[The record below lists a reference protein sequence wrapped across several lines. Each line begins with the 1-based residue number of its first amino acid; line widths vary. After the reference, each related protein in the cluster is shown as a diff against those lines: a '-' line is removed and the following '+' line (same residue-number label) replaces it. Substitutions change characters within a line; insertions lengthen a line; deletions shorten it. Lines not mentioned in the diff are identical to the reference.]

1 MINNLYKYKSVLLKI
16 IIMKIEHRKSHK
28 YLSDKEIKEVF
39 RLRVIQGEKYSK
51 LTKLFG
57 ANQNAIFN
65 NIKKYCDA
73 NDIPIILAKSISQY
87 SNHRRYEYTDVTWWK
102 FFNII
107 EEIKSGISAKEIS
120 DRFSLRR
127 KTVNKIKR
135 DYFNNPYFYDSLND
149 FLRDSEFRNSFLN
162 TLKCKM
168 FPIDML
174 KIDHDTMKGK
184 SKHLE
189 DVI

>member
-1 MINNLYKYKSVLLKI
+1 
-16 IIMKIEHRKSHK
+16 MKIEHRKSHK
-28 YLSDKEIKEVF
+28 FLSDKEIKEAF
-39 RLRVIQGEKYSK
+39 RLRVIQGEKYVK
-51 LTKLFG
+51 LTKHFG
-57 ANQNAIFN
+57 FCHSTIYM
-65 NIKKYCDA
+65 NIKKYCEA
-73 NDIPIILAKSISQY
+73 NNIPVILTKSISQY
-87 SNHRRYEYTDVTWWK
+87 SNHQRHESTDVTWWK
-102 FFNII
+102 FFDII
-107 EEIKSGISAKEIS
+107 EEIKSGISTKEIS
-120 DRFSLRR
+120 EKFSLRS
-127 KTVNKIKR
+127 KTVKKIKR

-184 SKHLE
+184 SKHLK